1 MSDPISL
8 RYVSPEL
15 QHLAHTLSTQ
25 IGASVA
31 VVLRLALAS
40 GLLVEAT
47 KVAPDQ
53 AGTYAGLDGAT
64 LAKALRRHL
73 ASAIDVLVEYGQH
86 PYQAAC
92 SAEQPVQRP
101 YPLEPGP
108 RAPSSAEDAA
118 AFYPSLGAELGT
130 LGLGMGRMET
140 GTVTF

>member
-8 RYVSPEL
+8 RNVSPEL
-15 QHLAHTLSTQ
+15 LRLAHTLSTQ

-86 PYQAAC
+86 PYQAAF
-92 SAEQPVQRP
+92 SAEQPGQRP
-101 YPLEPGP
+101 HPLEPGP

-118 AFYPSLGAELGT
+118 VFDRSLGDDLES
-130 LGLGMGRMET
+130 LGLGMGLMET
-140 GTVTF
+140 GA

>member
-8 RYVSPEL
+8 RNVPPEML
-15 QHLAHTLSTQ
+15 HLAQTLSTQ

-31 VVLRLALAS
+31 MVLRLALAS

-47 KVAPDQ
+47 KVPPDQ

-86 PYQAAC
+86 PYLSAF
-92 SAEQPVQRP
+92 SAEQLAQRLH
-101 YPLEPGP
+101 PLEPGP
-108 RAPSSAEDAA
+108 SVPLSAEGAA
-118 AFYPSLGAELGT
+118 VFDRSLGDDLEA
-130 LGLGMGRMET
+130 LGLGMGLAEK
-140 GTVTF
+140 GA

>member
-8 RYVSPEL
+8 RNVPPEL
-15 QHLAHTLSTQ
+15 LHLAQTLSTQ

-53 AGTYAGLDGAT
+53 AGKYAGLDGAT

-86 PYQAAC
+86 PYL
-92 SAEQPVQRP
+92 SAFSPEQPAQRP
-101 YPLEPGP
+101 HTLEPGSSVP
-108 RAPSSAEDAA
+108 LSAEDAA
-118 AFYPSLGAELGT
+118 IFDRSLGDDLEA
-130 LGLGMGRMET
+130 LGLGMGLAER
-140 GTVTF
+140 GA

>member
-1 MSDPISL
+1 M
-8 RYVSPEL
+8 
-15 QHLAHTLSTQ
+15 
-25 IGASVA
+25 A

-86 PYQAAC
+86 PYQAAF
-92 SAEQPVQRP
+92 SAEQPGQRP
-101 YPLEPGP
+101 HPLEPGP

-118 AFYPSLGAELGT
+118 VFDRSLGDDLES
-130 LGLGMGRMET
+130 LGLGMGLMET
-140 GTVTF
+140 GA

>member
-8 RYVSPEL
+8 RNVPPEL
-15 QHLAHTLSTQ
+15 LSLAQTLSLQ
-25 IGASVA
+25 MGASVA
-31 VVLRLALAS
+31 AVLRLAIAS

-86 PYQAAC
+86 PYQSAF
-92 SAEQPVQRP
+92 SAEQPAQRLHS
-101 YPLEPGP
+101 LEPGLP
-108 RAPSSAEDAA
+108 APLAADSAVVLDR
-118 AFYPSLGAELGT
+118 SLGDDLEA
-130 LGLGMGRMET
+130 LGLGMGLAET
-140 GTVTF
+140 EV

>member
-8 RYVSPEL
+8 RNGQPEL
-15 QHLAHTLSTQ
+15 LLLAQTLSTQ

-118 AFYPSLGAELGT
+118 VFEPSLRDALGFHG
-130 LGLGMGRMET
+130 LGLGLMVT
-140 GTVTF
+140 GA

>member
-8 RYVSPEL
+8 RNIPPEAL
-15 QHLAHTLSTQ
+15 QLAQSLSTQ
-25 IGASVA
+25 MGISVA
-31 VVLRLALAS
+31 AVLRLALAS

-86 PYQAAC
+86 PYL
-92 SAEQPVQRP
+92 SAFSPEQPAQRP
-101 YPLEPGP
+101 RPLEPGP
-108 RAPSSAEDAA
+108 SAPRSAGDPVV
-118 AFYPSLGAELGT
+118 FDSSLGDDLEA
-130 LGLGMGRMET
+130 LGLGMGLAET
-140 GTVTF
+140 GA

>member
-8 RYVSPEL
+8 RNVQPEVL
-15 QHLAHTLSTQ
+15 HLAYTLSTQ

-53 AGTYAGLDGAT
+53 AGTYAGLDGAV

-86 PYQAAC
+86 PYH
-92 SAEQPVQRP
+92 SVFSTEQPGQRP

-118 AFYPSLGAELGT
+118 VFDPFPRNDFL
-130 LGLGMGRMET
+130 
-140 GTVTF
+140 